1 MPFCLIIVHLTESA
15 PRVDQLYQEY
25 KSSKSG
31 QVKTRIIRSLINNL
45 THYDDND
52 IKNIEIIIHYGLNEK
67 EPLVVQEAIF
77 AAGKFKSRSLMPELN
92 ELYRKGCNQYP
103 GSQSIIK
110 QKIIKAIGKIGGDE
124 SEKFFTEEIINKKI
138 SRETEMILSILLD
151 KDKLSEK
158 LVSSTVALRDMLL
171 QIINNVETT
180 PENSIKYSQHRM
192 ILSLAN
198 TLITKNTQFE

>member
-1 MPFCLIIVHLTESA
+1 M
-15 PRVDQLYQEY
+15 
-25 KSSKSG
+25 
-31 QVKTRIIRSLINNL
+31 
-45 THYDDND
+45 
-52 IKNIEIIIHYGLNEK
+52 KNFSPKKL
-67 EPLVVQEAIF
+67 L
-77 AAGKFKSRSLMPELN
+77 
-92 ELYRKGCNQYP
+92 
-103 GSQSIIK
+103 
-110 QKIIKAIGKIGGDE
+110 
-124 SEKFFTEEIINKKI
+124 NKKI

>member
-1 MPFCLIIVHLTESA
+1 
-15 PRVDQLYQEY
+15 
-25 KSSKSG
+25 
-31 QVKTRIIRSLINNL
+31 VKNFSPKKLL
-45 THYDDND
+45 
-52 IKNIEIIIHYGLNEK
+52 
-67 EPLVVQEAIF
+67 
-77 AAGKFKSRSLMPELN
+77 
-92 ELYRKGCNQYP
+92 
-103 GSQSIIK
+103 
-110 QKIIKAIGKIGGDE
+110 
-124 SEKFFTEEIINKKI
+124 NKKI

>member
-1 MPFCLIIVHLTESA
+1 
-15 PRVDQLYQEY
+15 
-25 KSSKSG
+25 
-31 QVKTRIIRSLINNL
+31 
-45 THYDDND
+45 
-52 IKNIEIIIHYGLNEK
+52 
-67 EPLVVQEAIF
+67 
-77 AAGKFKSRSLMPELN
+77 
-92 ELYRKGCNQYP
+92 
-103 GSQSIIK
+103 
-110 QKIIKAIGKIGGDE
+110 
-124 SEKFFTEEIINKKI
+124 
-138 SRETEMILSILLD
+138 MILSILLD